1 MSCPQFTYSECC
13 SVVSPAAHSHR
24 NAIAPISE
32 EAPPRIADARA
43 AALQRHVPRPTMV
56 PPLLVD
62 AAAPPSDAEARLS
75 EFRHEMRRVLLL
87 VVRAVLLKEYSQY
100 R

>member
-1 MSCPQFTYSECC
+1 MSCPQFIHSECC

-32 EAPPRIADARA
+32 EAPPRIADARTA
-43 AALQRHVPRPTMV
+43 PLQRHVPRPTMV

-87 VVRAVLLKEYSQY
+87 VVRAVLLKEHSQY